1 MALIRALSSLQ
12 ANLPQPEK
20 GRLEQRLR
28 LRMNTRLLL
37 IASLVAADF
46 SATAQTLAA
55 VGGWHQFRGP
65 NRDGLSTETG
75 LMKSWPADGPKLL
88 WEIKGAGGG
97 MGSVTVGNGHVFVVG
112 NRKEGVSITAFDLK
126 TQQEVWT
133 TVMCDK
139 RDQPNGAPTFDG
151 ERVYAVSKD
160 GILACCDAKSGE
172 LIWRKS
178 YTADL
183 GGQIMSGWGFSESP
197 LVDGDLVIGVPG
209 GNESIVAAM
218 DKKTGEVKW
227 KSSLPADVGTRGKD
241 GAGYTGVVISNGGGV
256 KQYLTLVGRG
266 LVSVRASDGKTLWT
280 YNAVANGTANI
291 PTPLVW
297 DDYVFTSSGYGTG
310 AALLQLKKDGDGVM
324 AEEKYF
330 LQAGKFQNHH
340 GGMVRIGD
348 HIYAG
353 SGHNNGIPVCIEW
366 KTGNIVWEQ
375 TERPGRE
382 SAAVI
387 SAEGELYFRWQDGT
401 MGLIEATPAGY
412 KLGGT
417 FKLPKVKGPSWPHP
431 SIHDKKLLVRAQD
444 QIFCYDLA
452 AK

>member
-1 MALIRALSSLQ
+1 
-12 ANLPQPEK
+12 
-20 GRLEQRLR
+20 
-28 LRMNTRLLL
+28 MNTRLL
-37 IASLVAADF
+37 IITSLLAADF
-46 SATAQTLAA
+46 SATAQTVAA
-55 VGGWHQFRGP
+55 VNGWHQFRGP
-65 NRDGLSTETG
+65 NRDGLSAETG
-75 LMKSWPADGPKLL
+75 LMKTWPADGPKLL

-126 TQQEVWT
+126 TQQEAWS

-209 GNESIVAAM
+209 GNDCTVAAM

-227 KSSLPADVGTRGKD
+227 KSSLPSDVGTRGKD

-256 KQYLTLVGRG
+256 KQYITLVGRG

-310 AALLQLKKDGDGVM
+310 AALLQLKKHGDGVM

-366 KTGNIVWEQ
+366 KTGKIVWEQ

-431 SIHDKKLLVRAQD
+431 SIHDKKLLIRAQD

>member
-1 MALIRALSSLQ
+1 VALICALSSLQ

-310 AALLQLKKDGDGVM
+310 AALLQLKKDGDGVT

-330 LQAGKFQNHH
+330 LQ
-340 GGMVRIGD
+340 
-348 HIYAG
+348 
-353 SGHNNGIPVCIEW
+353 C
-366 KTGNIVWEQ
+366 
-375 TERPGRE
+375 
-382 SAAVI
+382 
-387 SAEGELYFRWQDGT
+387 
-401 MGLIEATPAGY
+401 
-412 KLGGT
+412 
-417 FKLPKVKGPSWPHP
+417 
-431 SIHDKKLLVRAQD
+431 
-444 QIFCYDLA
+444 
-452 AK
+452 

>member
-1 MALIRALSSLQ
+1 
-12 ANLPQPEK
+12 
-20 GRLEQRLR
+20 
-28 LRMNTRLLL
+28 MNTRLLL

-65 NRDGLSTETG
+65 NRDGLSAETG

-112 NRKEGVSITAFDLK
+112 NRKEGVSITAFDLN
-126 TQQEVWT
+126 TQQEAWS

-266 LVSVRASDGKTLWT
+266 LVSVLASDGKTLWT

-310 AALLQLKKDGDGVM
+310 AALLQLKKDGDGVT

-366 KTGNIVWEQ
+366 KTGKIVWEQ

-401 MGLIEATPAGY
+401 MGLIEATPAGC